1 MAQTDHTRPS
11 DAAFKDLLKDYAAP
25 VKDNGFSDSVLQE
38 INLREPTSPLT
49 WRKTCLS
56 LAAFTGGLIAAK
68 QLPALSKL
76 GGQAAA
82 LTPASDIGAL
92 LSFNLSLYTLTGLFI
107 FTAFALWS
115 IFEPLIDM

>member
-1 MAQTDHTRPS
+1 MPQIDPHISS

-25 VKDNGFSDSVLQE
+25 SQDNGFSERVLQDIQRQE
-38 INLREPTSPLT
+38 KRNSFP

-76 GGQAAA
+76 GGQATA
-82 LTPASDIGAL
+82 LTPTANMGAFL
-92 LSFNLSLYTLTGLFI
+92 NLNPSIYTLTGLFI
-107 FTAFALWS
+107 FAAFALWCL
-115 IFEPLIDM
+115 FEPLIDI